1 MAEETRQDQSRTEEI
16 EALYRRY
23 SRAGQLRQRLRRA
36 LRSTLWLLVIQP
48 IAAAKR
54 LFDIA
59 LSFCLLIVLSPL
71 LALGALLSGM
81 QLQRETRL
89 GQWCK
94 TYNRYSFAPAAG
106 LRGKILNW
114 LHLRNLPV
122 LFNVL
127 KGDMAFVGPRAVLPG
142 ELDPREYA
150 ARRRY
155 NVRPGILSLW
165 WIRRRANIDYGS
177 ELDTDLEYVD
187 SHGLMQDIGISL
199 RAIPAILYGQ
209 GVPSAPDKITILGIP
224 LTNLTMDEAIETIL
238 ERLDGDRPTQICFVN
253 ADCAN
258 IAYRNPAYLDVLR
271 SADYCFAD
279 GIGLKL
285 AGKLLAQE
293 IRQNVNGTD
302 LFPRLCE
309 ALAAAGKGLFLLG
322 AKPGVAEDV
331 AKWIEQ
337 NHPGT
342 AVLGLQHGYFQ
353 PEEESSVLE
362 RMRASG
368 AGLLLVAFGAPKQ
381 DLWIHQHLQ
390 ETNTK
395 VAMGVGGLFDF
406 YSGRMPRAPQWLR
419 EMGMEWL
426 YRLIQEPGRMWKR
439 YLVGNFVF
447 LFRVVWERMS
457 SRKSLNHDV
466 ERAGGF

>member
-1 MAEETRQDQSRTEEI
+1 MAEKSRQDPSRTAEI
-16 EALYRRY
+16 ESLYRRY
-23 SRAGQLRQRLRRA
+23 SRAGQIRQRLRRA

-59 LSFCLLIVLSPL
+59 LSLGLLAVLSPL
-71 LALGALLSGM
+71 LLLAALLSGM

-94 TYNRYSFAPAAG
+94 SYNLYRFAAAPG
-106 LRGKILNW
+106 LRGKITDW

-127 KGDMAFVGPRAVLPG
+127 KGDMSFVGPRAAAPG
-142 ELDPREYA
+142 ELNPREYA
-150 ARRRY
+150 VRRRY

-187 SHGLMQDIGISL
+187 SHGLLQDFGISL
-199 RAIPAILYGQ
+199 RAIPAMLYGQ
-209 GVPSAPDKITILGIP
+209 GVPSAPDKVTILGIP
-224 LTNLTMDEAIETIL
+224 LTNLTMEEAIDTIL

-271 SADYCFAD
+271 RADFCFAD

-309 ALAAAGKGLFLLG
+309 ALAASDKGLFLLG
-322 AKPGVAEDV
+322 ARPGVAEDV
-331 AKWIEQ
+331 VRWVEQ
-337 NHPGT
+337 NHPKT

-353 PEEESSVLE
+353 AEEESSVLE
-362 RMRASG
+362 RMRSSG
-368 AGLLLVAFGAPKQ
+368 ADLLLVAFGAPRQ
-381 DLWIHQHLQ
+381 DLWIHQHLP
-390 ETNTK
+390 ETNAK

-406 YSGRMPRAPQWLR
+406 YSGRMPRAPQWMR

-426 YRLIQEPGRMWKR
+426 YRLMQEPGRMWKR
-439 YLVGNFVF
+439 YLVGNGLF
-447 LFRVVWERMS
+447 LFRVLWERIS
-457 SRKSLNHDV
+457 SRKSLNHEV
-466 ERAGGF
+466 ERVGGF